1 MEMRFKYTNRLGLN
15 TGDMNMTRMI
25 TGQHG
30 EQYKEERVVIDGHYE
45 YYASITLPEITT
57 ERGDKVPHHNR
68 HFRIRIHDNLD
79 GRVVA
84 KFNSLKEQFKGA
96 EIKLIQVAKAEL
108 IVEFT
113 EEDMQATYCPCTT
126 HRHNINHRKEIG
138 ECKAFRPQDVANGR
152 WRSELTDLSLV
163 GEGIGEGI
171 CKSKEDYNERVAKA
185 LAIHDAQYANVE
197 EAIASVEQDND
208 AQQLERTVQRE
219 LEHIAEGKDWEDGA
233 FRRCRT
239 HGKVV
244 KESPS
249 KNITMYDRGER
260 KNSPLRT
267 MSSLLTSEQKW
278 SFPHII
284 NETFFD
290 HHKHQ
295 MAVKLAERWMIVD
308 EDGDSAFFFHKKS
321 EANKFFKELS
331 VGEDAWMG
339 HYIIEGLK
347 PNYKFFVTD
356 EQKEQP
362 YAIIARHNTLED
374 CLDHVFNDLGCMSQ
388 EEFYNG
394 GIDSEH
400 HTRDAS
406 SHEYSDLHR
415 SSSRFVVASEVEYR
429 EGNWGQEPTKP
440 FNQHQTYSIRVLD
453 VGHPIFRNILSGFPT
468 DDEISDFVKST
479 TSPSVYLNSQQ
490 KMAGNYD
497 RHTLIRMLKAE
508 AHVKR
513 CLGETDYNEGM
524 SITAFNSKEAT
535 Q

>member
-1 MEMRFKYTNRLGLN
+1 MRFKYTNRLGLN
-15 TGDMNMTRMI
+15 TGDMNMARMI
-25 TGQHG
+25 TSRFSGKNYKD
-30 EQYKEERVVIDGHYE
+30 EQVVVEGHYE
-45 YYASITLPEITT
+45 YYASITLPEMTT
-57 ERGDKVPHHNR
+57 ERGDNVPHHNR
-68 HFRIRIHDNLD
+68 HFRIRIHDNHD

-84 KFNSLKEQFKGA
+84 NFNALKEQFSEDA

-113 EEDMQATYCPCTT
+113 EEDVQATYCPCTI
-126 HRHNINHRKEIG
+126 HRHNINHHKDVG

-171 CKSKEDYNERVAKA
+171 CKSNEDYDERVAKA

-208 AQQLERTVQRE
+208 ARQLERTIQRE
-219 LEHIAEGKDWEDGA
+219 LKHIAEGKDWEDGA
-233 FRRCRT
+233 SYRCRT

-244 KESPS
+244 KESQS
-249 KNITMYDRGER
+249 KNGLVTIAMYDRGER
-260 KNSPLRT
+260 KNSPLRS
-267 MSSLLTSEQKW
+267 MSSLLTNEQSW
-278 SFPHII
+278 SFPHIAK
-284 NETFFD
+284 ETFFD
-290 HHKHQ
+290 YHKHQ

-356 EQKEQP
+356 ERLKDPTKP

-374 CLDHVFNDLGCMSQ
+374 CLDHVFNDLGCMSS
-388 EEFYNG
+388 EEFHNG

-406 SHEYSDLHR
+406 SREYSDLHR

-429 EGNWGQEPTKP
+429 EGNWGQEPTKQ

-453 VGHPIFRNILSGFPT
+453 VRHPIFRNILSGFPT
-468 DDEISDFVKST
+468 DDEISGFA
-479 TSPSVYLNSQQ
+479 YQNSHQI
-490 KMAGNYD
+490 MAGNYD

-524 SITAFNSKEAT
+524 SITAFNSEGASE
-535 Q
+535 